1 MTSMSAVVTLSVVEV
16 VKMKRAVEEEL
27 LEGGL
32 VK

>member
-16 VKMKRAVEEEL
+16 VKMKRVVVEL
-27 LEGGL
+27 LEGDL